1 MHDAPECNLE
11 KNTHKEPSVQI
22 NSPATSVPILQP
34 HKSIY
39 FHLHQHG
46 VGELG
51 EQERVVEDEADLFEN
66 FSSFFL
72 LPFPLSMPFRR
83 KLSLLLFK

>member
-11 KNTHKEPSVQI
+11 KNTHKEPSVQK

-46 VGELG
+46 VGERG

-72 LPFPLSMPFRR
+72 LPLPPLYAFP
-83 KLSLLLFK
+83 KKTIIIVV

>member
-51 EQERVVEDEADLFEN
+51 EQERVVEDEAHLFEN

-72 LPFPLSMPFRR
+72 LPFPLSYASP
-83 KLSLLLFK
+83 KKTIIIVV